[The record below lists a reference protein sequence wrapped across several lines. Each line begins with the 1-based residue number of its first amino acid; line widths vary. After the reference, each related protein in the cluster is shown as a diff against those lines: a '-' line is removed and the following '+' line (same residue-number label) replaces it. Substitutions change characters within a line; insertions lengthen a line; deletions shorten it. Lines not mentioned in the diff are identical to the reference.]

1 MRFEGAAMRTVKAIA
16 LAAAA
21 MLVAAAAQAHSH
33 KFKKL
38 EIVHPW
44 CIETIDTAKPVA
56 VYMTIRNADGRP
68 DRLLSATTSMAAKAE
83 LREAG
88 AAPAE
93 GNAIGSVAVGGRGEV
108 DLKRTGPHILLSGM
122 KKQLNPSDSFPMTL
136 RFERA
141 GKVEVEVMVEEASV
155 LDPPHK

>member
-1 MRFEGAAMRTVKAIA
+1 MTIVKILA

-21 MLVAAAAQAHSH
+21 MLVASAAQAHSH

-44 CIETIDTAKPVA
+44 CIETNDTAKPVA
-56 VYMTIRNADGRP
+56 VYMTIRNAGGQP
-68 DRLLSATTSMAAKAE
+68 DKLLSATTRMAAKAE

-93 GNAIGSVAVGGRGEV
+93 GNAIGSVAVGSRGEV

-122 KKQLNPSDSFPMTL
+122 KKQLSPYDSFLMTL

-155 LDPPHK
+155 LEPPHK

>member
-1 MRFEGAAMRTVKAIA
+1 MNPKTLA

-21 MLVAAAAQAHSH
+21 LLVASAAHAHSH

-44 CIETIDTAKPVA
+44 CIETNDSAKPVI
-56 VYMTIRNADGRP
+56 VSLTIKNASGRP
-68 DRLLSATTSMAAKAE
+68 DRLLSATTAMAAKAE

-88 AAPAE
+88 AAPEAT
-93 GNAIGSVAVGGRGEV
+93 GKAIGSVAVGRHREV
-108 DLKRTGPHILLSGM
+108 NLRRAGPHILLSGM
-122 KKQLNPSDSFPMTL
+122 KKQLSPYDSFLITL
-136 RFERA
+136 AFEKA

-155 LDPPHK
+155 LETPQK

>member
-1 MRFEGAAMRTVKAIA
+1 MVRTLA

-33 KFKKL
+33 KVKKL

-44 CIETIDTAKPVA
+44 CIETNDTAKPVA
-56 VYMTIRNADGRP
+56 VYMTIRNASGRP
-68 DRLLSATTSMAAKAE
+68 DKLLSATTSMAARAE

-93 GNAIGSVAVGGRGEV
+93 GNAISSVAVGSRGEV

-122 KKQLNPSDSFPMTL
+122 KKQLNPYDSFLMTL

-155 LDPPHK
+155 LEPPHK